1 MESGSIS
8 KLEEKAWNLFAQDVS
23 LYEPLEIVSYKTEKT
38 SSNSKKY
45 VPDAY
50 LTLSWKGKKFKFT
63 VEVTGNLYL
72 EAKLARIKERISDL
86 TEFLIV
92 VPYITK
98 GISEL
103 VKRAGICCLDLS
115 GNYYIQRE
123 DLLAIRLDQP
133 DQFKPFSRIK
143 KFYSGNSSLV
153 GRLLLA
159 GGKKYP
165 PGLLG
170 LQRELTSRG
179 GEIAQSTISKV
190 LKEME
195 KDQVILREEDGL
207 KLLQPEKLLERLT
220 EQYRKPDVTR
230 TIKIN
235 CPNDPIEW
243 LNENYPKM
251 WVRTGVS
258 SAERYSVSVVDRIPY
273 VYVYEKPAGLDLE
286 SVRPN
291 LSKVQDDRYYK
302 LVVNFTSDSWIYFDC
317 QDEGPDRWSSQIQ
330 SYLEL
335 AQMDKREKEIAE
347 TIKET
352 ILSSHE

>member
-1 MESGSIS
+1 MKSGNTS
-8 KLEEKAWNLFAQDVS
+8 KLEERVRSLISQNGS
-23 LYEPLEIVSYKTEKT
+23 LYDPLQIVSYRTEGN
-38 SSNSKKY
+38 SSTSKKY
-45 VPDAY
+45 FPDAY

-63 VEVTGNLYL
+63 VEVTGSLYL

-103 VKRAGICCLDLS
+103 VKREGICCLDLS

-159 GGKKYP
+159 GTKKYP

-170 LQRELTSRG
+170 LQRELASRG
-179 GEIAQSTISKV
+179 GELAQSTISKV

-195 KDQVILREEDGL
+195 KDQVILREDEGL
-207 KLLQPEKLLERLT
+207 KLLQPKKLLERLT
-220 EQYRKPDVTR
+220 EQYRKPDITQM
-230 TIKIN
+230 IKLT
-235 CPNDPIEW
+235 CPDDPIKW
-243 LNENYPKM
+243 LNEKYPNM
-251 WVRTGVS
+251 WVRTGMS
-258 SAERYSVSVVDRIPY
+258 SAERYSVSVVDRIPC
-273 VYVYEKPAGLDLE
+273 VYIREI
-286 SVRPN
+286 PN
-291 LSKVQDDRYYK
+291 LKNLQDDRFYN
-302 LVVNFTSDSWIYFDC
+302 LVVNFTADSWIYFDY

-330 SYLEL
+330 CYLEL
-335 AQMDKREKEIAE
+335 TQMDKREKEIAE
-347 TIKET
+347 TIKDT
-352 ILSSHE
+352 ILGSHE